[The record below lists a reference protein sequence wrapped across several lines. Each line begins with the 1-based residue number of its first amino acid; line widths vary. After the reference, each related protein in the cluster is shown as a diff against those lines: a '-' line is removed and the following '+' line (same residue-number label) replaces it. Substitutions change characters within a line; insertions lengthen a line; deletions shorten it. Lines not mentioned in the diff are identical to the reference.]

1 MIAPKI
7 ITSACIVVIWLKK
20 YGCTNCRPGCI
31 SSVRITPENSAPMQA
46 IVNAKI
52 RYSVPMSLWLVE
64 HTQRLKKPCGLWS

>member
-31 SSVRITPENSAPMQA
+31 SSVRITPNSAPMQA
-46 IVNAKI
+46 IVNEKI
-52 RYSVPMSLWLVE
+52 RYSVPMALALVE